1 MTDEYR
7 FVLLGAVRAYRGDT
21 EIRVGPPQ
29 QQAVLSMLLLNS
41 EHAVSMNKLVEALW
55 GERPPARAVPTVR
68 TYAWQL
74 RKLLEPDSAEPRVL
88 VSVSGGYQ
96 AAVSRTALD
105 VRRAESLLNEA
116 LRARAEGRGRQADH
130 LLQTALRMWRGDPLT
145 GVPGPFAH
153 RQRERLEELRLV
165 ILEER
170 FELAIEHGRHH
181 MTIPGLTELTASH
194 PLRERPH
201 GLLMRALYAAGR
213 QSDAL
218 AVFTG
223 LRRRLVEEQG
233 VDPGAEL
240 TGLHRRILGADPTL
254 LPGPPAPSPASA
266 RRPAPARG
274 SAPAPDPVPVPMS
287 VCSMAAEDCPGA
299 AETGRKEHA
308 GTVPLP
314 AQLPPDLPDFTGRA
328 AHAALL
334 HNLLTARGRT
344 TPPLIAITGMGGVG
358 KTALALHAAHQA
370 RHAYP
375 DGQLHADLYGSHANP
390 ADPAVVL
397 GGFLLALGVPSEGIP
412 ERLDERSK
420 LFRSLVNNRRLLVL
434 LDDARDARQLVH
446 LLPGSAECGVVV
458 TSRHRLFGA
467 PLSFQLNLDVFSP
480 EEAMDLFGTVVGE
493 RRLAAERTQAQELVR
508 ACGCLPLAIRIV
520 GARLA
525 GRPRWSIAALA
536 GRLANEQR
544 RIAELHVGDVA
555 ISAVFEM
562 GHRQLTPAQA
572 RAFRLLAVL
581 GAPDIR
587 LPTAAAMLAL
597 SEEHAEDLLESL
609 VDAAMLESPRPG
621 VYRYHDLIR
630 VFAQQR
636 AAEPGE
642 QDEHDERERALQRL
656 MQFLLSTACNAFVH
670 AVPGDP
676 VAEALGPLTA
686 AGVRFAD
693 IHAARDWV
701 RTELPTITAAL
712 RLVEGA
718 PDTDTRFLRIA
729 VDLLVALS
737 PFNRDLPGGRLREA
751 ALALLEAAEPTGD
764 QRIVGRARLLCSSLA
779 LQSGSTAA
787 AEQHAR
793 ASVAAARQAGDIV
806 ILRQA
811 LNDLGLAA
819 QYLRRYDEAIAHYD
833 EAIALARQL
842 GHRSGEA
849 ATTVNAALVHVLSGR
864 PELAVPSC
872 EAMLDLL
879 HRIDDRAGCAYAL
892 YVLGLALHE
901 QRRYDQALARY
912 RHCLVVS
919 RSNGVRD
926 REAYAL
932 YRIAETL
939 RCSGRL
945 QEAAHHAARA
955 VAQLEELDARRD
967 LARALTVWGRTLIDL
982 GHLSAARR
990 HLRSAHELFS
1000 QEELPE
1006 AEETSR
1012 LLDGLQ
1018 DLPDAGRA
1026 APAAGA
1032 GAVPVVVRR
1041 DPVPGS
1047 GSRGQRGPSR

>member
-1 MTDEYR
+1 MTDEFR

-29 QQAVLSMLLLNS
+29 QQAVLSVLLLNS
-41 EHAVSMNKLVEALW
+41 ERAVSMTRLVEAVW
-55 GERPPARAVPTVR
+55 GETPPARAVPTVR

-116 LRARAEGRGRQADH
+116 LRARAEGRAGQADH
-130 LLQTALRMWRGDPLT
+130 LLRAALRMWRGDPLT
-145 GVPGPFAH
+145 GVPGPFAD

-165 ILEER
+165 VLEER
-170 FELAIEHGRHH
+170 FDLAIERGRHH
-181 MTIPGLTELTASH
+181 MAIPGLTELTAAH

-218 AVFTG
+218 AVFSG

-233 VDPGAEL
+233 VDPGADL
-240 TGLHRRILGADPTL
+240 TGLHHRILGADPAL
-254 LPGPPAPSPASA
+254 LPGTPAPSRIP
-266 RRPAPARG
+266 RPVPARAD
-274 SAPAPDPVPVPMS
+274 APGPVRGETARS
-287 VCSMAAEDCPGA
+287 GPGA
-299 AETGRKEHA
+299 ADTNRGKTA
-308 GTVPLP
+308 PTLPLP
-314 AQLPPDLPDFTGRA
+314 AQLPPDLPDFTGRS

-334 HNLLTARGRT
+334 HDLLTARDRT

-358 KTALALHAAHQA
+358 KTALALHAAHRA

-397 GGFLLALGVPSEGIP
+397 SGFLLALGVPSEAIP
-412 ERLDERSK
+412 GRLDERSK
-420 LFRSLVNNRRLLVL
+420 LFRSLVDNRRLLVL
-434 LDDARDARQLVH
+434 LDDARDARQVLD

-467 PLSFQLNLDVFSP
+467 PLSSQLNLDVFSP
-480 EEAMDLFGTVVGE
+480 QEGLELLGTIIGE
-493 RRLAAERTQAQELVR
+493 QRLAAERGQAQELLR
-508 ACGCLPLAIRIV
+508 ACGFLPLAIRIV

-525 GRPRWSIAALA
+525 GRPCWSIATLA

-544 RIAELHVGDVA
+544 RIAELHVGGVA

-562 GHRQLTPAQA
+562 GHRQLLPAQA
-572 RAFRLLAVL
+572 RAFRLLAEI

-597 SEEHAEDLLESL
+597 SEEQAEDVLEAL

-636 AAEPGE
+636 TDELR
-642 QDEHDERERALQRL
+642 EHDQRDQALHRL
-656 MQFLLSTACNAFVH
+656 LQFLLATACNAFGH

-676 VAEALGPLTA
+676 VAEALGPLTTP
-686 AGVRFAD
+686 GLRFAD
-693 IHAARDWV
+693 VHTARDWV

-712 RLVEGA
+712 QLVERA
-718 PDTDTRFLRIA
+718 PATGTRALRVA
-729 VDLLVALS
+729 VDLLIALS
-737 PFNRDLPGGRLREA
+737 PFNRDLPGGRLRDA
-751 ALALLEAAEPTGD
+751 TRALLEAAETNGD
-764 QRIVGRARLLCSSLA
+764 PRIVGRARLLYGSLA
-779 LQSGSTAA
+779 LRSGSTAA
-787 AEQHAR
+787 AERHAR
-793 ASVAAARQAGDIV
+793 SSVAAARKADDIV

-811 LNDLGLAA
+811 LNDLGLAV
-819 QYLRRYDEAIAHYD
+819 QYLRRYEEAIGHYD
-833 EAIALARQL
+833 EAVALARTL

-849 ATTVNAALVHVLSGR
+849 ATTLNAALARVLSGR
-864 PELAVPSC
+864 ADLAVPSC

-879 HRIDDRAGCAYAL
+879 HGIGDRAGCAYAL

-901 QRRYDQALARY
+901 QHRHDEALARY
-912 RHCLVVS
+912 RHCLVVC
-919 RSNGVRD
+919 RSIGLRD
-926 REAYAL
+926 REAYTL

-939 RCSGRL
+939 RHSGRPR
-945 QEAAHHAARA
+945 EAAHYAARA
-955 VAQLEELDARRD
+955 VARLEELDARRD

-982 GHLSAARR
+982 GHLSTARR
-990 HLRSAHELFS
+990 HLRHAHTLFTQAES
-1000 QEELPE
+1000 PE
-1006 AEETSR
+1006 AAETGR
-1012 LLDGLQ
+1012 LLDEL
-1018 DLPDAGRA
+1018 RR
-1026 APAAGA
+1026 
-1032 GAVPVVVRR
+1032 VPV
-1041 DPVPGS
+1041 S
-1047 GSRGQRGPSR
+1047 